1 MPFLTQGKT
10 NWKFLL
16 IVIILAAIV
25 DVGILA
31 YTSYFIK
38 EKISITPTPPLIT
51 KKSEEVTPKEK
62 YEEIIKDEE
71 ITNSSLFSIEDYGF
85 SMKIPTS
92 YTKKEETE
100 KSGLKRIVFSTEK
113 DKKTIV
119 LVIDQSKYAEA
130 MRSTLLSMLKVAPEE
145 YIKISEESLPNVT
158 FIFSK
163 NINKGTCVG
172 KWDYYKENNETYVN
186 SLNITSLNIKNMD
199 LMISFNYY
207 NKDNELPISKVIET
221 INCSK

>member
-1 MPFLTQGKT
+1 MPLITQGKT
-10 NWKFLL
+10 NWKLLL
-16 IVIILAAIV
+16 IVIVFATIV

-38 EKISITPTPPLIT
+38 EKISLTQAPVIIT
-51 KKSEEVTPKEK
+51 KKSGEVTPKENN
-62 YEEIIKDEE
+62 EEIIKDEE
-71 ITNSSLFSIEDYGF
+71 ITNGSLFSIENYGF

-119 LVIDQSKYAEA
+119 LVINQSKYVETT
-130 MRSTLLSMLKVAPEE
+130 RSTFLSILKVDPDIYMQIAG
-145 YIKISEESLPNVT
+145 ESLPDVN
-158 FIFSK
+158 FISSK

-172 KWDYYKENNETYVN
+172 KWDYYKENNGKYVN
-186 SLNITSLNIKNMD
+186 SLEITSLNIKDMD
-199 LMISFNYY
+199 LVIAFNYY
-207 NKDNELPISKVIET
+207 NKDNELPISKSIET